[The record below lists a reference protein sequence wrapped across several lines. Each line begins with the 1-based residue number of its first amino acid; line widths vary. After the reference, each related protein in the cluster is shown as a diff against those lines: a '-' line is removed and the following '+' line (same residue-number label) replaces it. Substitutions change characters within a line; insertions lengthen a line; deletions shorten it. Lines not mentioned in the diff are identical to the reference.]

1 MPQLRR
7 LAIHAENPAQL
18 AAFYQNVFDLEKI
31 GEAGGAV
38 FVSDGTFSL
47 AFLPMADGISSGFSY
62 MCFETVGIESIRE
75 KVPATRARA
84 PCPVE
89 LCGGEAD
96 HDVQDPDHDA
106 SGPCSKS

>member
-7 LAIHAENPAQL
+7 LAIHVENPVQL

-47 AFLPMADGISSGFSY
+47 AFLPMLDGISSGFSY
-62 MCFETVGIESIRE
+62 MGFETVRIESIR
-75 KVPATRARA
+75 KKLAYTRDGD
-84 PCPVE
+84 PCFVE
-89 LCGGEAD
+89 LAGGGIVGVE
-96 HDVQDPDHDA
+96 PFRL
-106 SGPCSKS
+106 PCSKQ